1 MLEQQPVDED
11 ESASLADKLK
21 NDPAWNPLQAFTLII
36 FMMLYV
42 PCVATVVSI
51 RKESSW
57 KWAVFSIFFNLVVAY
72 GVSLIVHQG
81 GVFLGLGG

>member
-1 MLEQQPVDED
+1 
-11 ESASLADKLK
+11 LK
-21 NDPAWNPLQAFTLII
+21 KDPAWNPLQAFTLII
-36 FMMLYV
+36 FTMLYV

-72 GVSLIVHQG
+72 GVSLVIRQG